1 MKEPW
6 QMTKAEWE
14 REREAIRPETFGS
27 STKHGGSLAL
37 ARITTLEHLL
47 YGIVSQE
54 RVFHRD
60 VVKKALAEGKPVT
73 SKVLKDYPTLVKP

>member
-6 QMTKAEWE
+6 QMTKAEWDK
-14 REREAIRPETFGS
+14 EREAIRPETFGS
-27 STKHGGSLAL
+27 STKHGGSQAV
-37 ARITTLEHLL
+37 ARINTLNHLL

-60 VVKKALAEGKPVT
+60 VIKKAIAEGKPIPQR
-73 SKVLKDYPTLVKP
+73 VLKDYK

>member
-6 QMTKAEWE
+6 QMTKAEWDK
-14 REREAIRPETFGS
+14 EREAIRPETFGS
-27 STKHGGSLAL
+27 STKHGGSLAV
-37 ARITTLEHLL
+37 ARINTLNHLL

-60 VVKKALAEGKPVT
+60 VIKKAIAEGKPIPQR
-73 SKVLKDYPTLVKP
+73 VLKDYK